1 MKDATQQMMTRDEKL
16 KRLHVLED
24 EADLLNGDQ
33 QNELALLR
41 DELAVKTASPVEP
54 ETASDTAPQPQRRRR
69 ATPKEAI
76 EQKRKEKGPQEIKL
90 LLHRET
96 SSYTLLDSEEKEGM
110 AKLDVLRSP
119 DNYEIIIGR
128 KLVAEI
134 NWK

>member
-1 MKDATQQMMTRDEKL
+1 MKDATQQMSEREAKMQKL
-16 KRLHVLED
+16 LHLD
-24 EADLLNGDQ
+24 GLADLRTKDETAEMEALKT
-33 QNELALLR
+33 ELAIEEATAST
-41 DELAVKTASPVEP
+41 DTATAPKTA
-54 ETASDTAPQPQRRRR
+54 RRRS
-69 ATPKEAI
+69 TPREAI
-76 EQKRKEKGPQEIKL
+76 AEKRREKGPQEIKL